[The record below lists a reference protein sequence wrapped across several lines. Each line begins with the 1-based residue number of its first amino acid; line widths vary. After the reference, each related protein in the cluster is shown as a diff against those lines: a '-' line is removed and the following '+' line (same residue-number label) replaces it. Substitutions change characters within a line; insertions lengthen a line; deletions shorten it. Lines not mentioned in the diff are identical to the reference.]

1 MPTEESR
8 ENDTDLGRGGALLLL
23 GVGLI
28 LLFGMV
34 AVTSGDSSPDDRIE
48 LRSGIAGGQQFE
60 TLDANASERLRT
72 ALENGTDAGTV
83 SESEYD
89 ETFRELPEFRDIVG
103 SDAYFIE
110 YEDRF
115 YRFDIVENGTGA
127 YRIELTDETE
137 TVRIEYADL
146 STNARDVVDRAAAS
160 DGPINVSDLPP
171 VYQSSG
177 LSSGILGS
185 QRLYYLSWDGQYY
198 TVATYEPVEYAET
211 PASGQ
216 LFGILGVLVGFL
228 VGVAGYALRV
238 RDS

>member
-8 ENDTDLGRGGALLLL
+8 EDDTDLDRGGALMLL
-23 GVGLI
+23 GIGLI
-28 LLFGMV
+28 FLFGMV
-34 AVTSGDSSPDDRIE
+34 AVTSGDGSPDDRIE

-60 TLDANASERLRT
+60 TLDANATDRLRP
-72 ALENGTDAGTV
+72 ALENGTDAGSV
-83 SESEYD
+83 NESAYD
-89 ETFRELPEFRDIVG
+89 ETFQELPEFRDVIE

-115 YRFDIVENGTGA
+115 YRFDLVENGRGA

-137 TVRIEYADL
+137 TVRIEYTEL
-146 STNARDVVDRAAAS
+146 STNAQDVVDRAAAS
-160 DGPINVSDLPP
+160 DGPVNVSDLPP

-198 TVATYEPVEYAET
+198 TVATYEPVEYVDT

-216 LFGILGVLVGFL
+216 LFGTLGVLVGFL
-228 VGVAGYALRV
+228 VGFAGYALRV